1 MMNQKKI
8 GKFIADLRKEKKMTQ
23 EQLAERLGVS
33 NRSVSRWENGNSM
46 PDLSLLQNISKELGV
61 SISELLNGERQEKN
75 SAQKDGIDM
84 VIEFS
89 DREKARKAKKL
100 NQYFFVGL
108 VCLLLVILHDHIK
121 ILSFVNEPLLEKFLY
136 VLLLGLGIL
145 FEIAGFY
152 CNHKG
157 KSFTPKEIEII
168 SNDGGNVHMKT
179 AGEMLQFARKYQKA
193 ELKQYELAFQKIAE
207 CLEEDEEVS
216 FSMVGD
222 SYTIND
228 SPGPWHIC
236 GAVTQRRFLI
246 AGEKVRGRIMT
257 GYDMDCFELCD
268 VKSIE
273 LEKRKIVIKTSK
285 DTVKME
291 GEKFDTIAPMLKK
304 TVGKS
309 YPERLANTK

>member
-8 GKFIADLRKEKKMTQ
+8 GKFIADLRKAQKMTQ

-61 SISELLNGERQEKN
+61 SISELLNGEKQEN
-75 SAQKDGIDM
+75 TSAQKDGIDL
-84 VIEFS
+84 VVEFS
-89 DREKARKAKKL
+89 DREKVRKAKKL
-100 NQYFFVGL
+100 NNYFFAGL
-108 VCLLLVILHDHIK
+108 VCLLLVILHDRFG
-121 ILSFVNEPLLEKFLY
+121 ILIFLKGTSSEQFV
-136 VLLLGLGIL
+136 LGLLICLGVL
-145 FEIAGFY
+145 FEAAGFY
-152 CNHKG
+152 CNRKG
-157 KSFTPKEIEII
+157 RSFTSKEIEII
-168 SNDGGNVHMKT
+168 SNSVNAGKMKT

-228 SPGPWHIC
+228 NPGPWHIC
-236 GAVTQRRFLI
+236 GAVTQKRLLI
-246 AGEKVRGRIMT
+246 AGEKVRGRMMT
-257 GYDMDCFELCD
+257 GYDMDCFNLCD
-268 VKSIE
+268 VKSVE
-273 LEKRKIVIKTSK
+273 LEKRRIVIRTSK
-285 DTVKME
+285 ELVKLE

-304 TVGKS
+304 AVGK
-309 YPERLANTK
+309 